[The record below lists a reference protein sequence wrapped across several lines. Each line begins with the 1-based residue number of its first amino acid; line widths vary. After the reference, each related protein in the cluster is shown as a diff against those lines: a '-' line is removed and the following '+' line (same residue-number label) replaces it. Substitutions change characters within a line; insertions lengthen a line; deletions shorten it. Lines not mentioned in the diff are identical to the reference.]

1 MRNPAGHNERR
12 RRATWALFAGT
23 VAIATVATPGVALDE
38 PAQATTVRLVID
50 YGDGVEKHFT
60 SVPWKQGMTV
70 LDAMEH
76 ARKSPHGIQFKH
88 KGRGE
93 TALLTR
99 IDDLTNEG
107 GGRNKKNWIF
117 WVNDKAAVKS
127 FGIRRLE
134 KGDVVRW
141 KFTTY
146 KFD

>member
-1 MRNPAGHNERR
+1 MKRPGHRRDGGMCRLPAMMAAG
-12 RRATWALFAGT
+12 AMVALFAVVG
-23 VAIATVATPGVALDE
+23 IAGAESQTPK
-38 PAQATTVRLVID
+38 TVRLVVD

-60 SVPWKQGMTV
+60 SVPWKRGMTV

-76 ARKSPHGIQFKH
+76 ARKSPHGIQFEH

-99 IDDLTNEG
+99 IDDLKNEG

-117 WVNDKAAVKS
+117 WVDDKAAVKS
-127 FGIRRLE
+127 FGIHRLE
-134 KGDVVRW
+134 KGAVVRW